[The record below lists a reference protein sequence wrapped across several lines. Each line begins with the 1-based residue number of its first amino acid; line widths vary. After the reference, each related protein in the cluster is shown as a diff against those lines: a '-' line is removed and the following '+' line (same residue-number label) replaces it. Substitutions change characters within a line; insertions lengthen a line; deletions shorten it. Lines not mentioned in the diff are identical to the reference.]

1 MLLMDNETNSTSP
14 DDPGNSTDFH
24 YYFFETEQRVFLCVL
39 FLFILSGN
47 SMVLIVI
54 IRTRKLRSRMNIF
67 MANLALADVLV
78 GFSVLIDVLEKFF
91 VDWHGGD
98 VLCKAV
104 RFYQGVASYGSTYAL
119 VALSIDRLDC
129 VARPLQT
136 MGKGFRI
143 RLLIGL
149 QWAFSLLF
157 SLPMFMYED
166 VEIHSKQQC
175 HLQFPEQWMWKL
187 YVILVTLAILFIPAL
202 IIAVC
207 YITIVTIV
215 WKKSSFTISSSKNK
229 SDHSCMELST
239 VITKDSFS
247 EEKTLLKPP
256 RQRRVHWK
264 RTCDSSSRGLIP
276 KAKIKTVKMTFVIVL
291 AFILCWSPY
300 WIFNILQTFGH
311 LTPSQTLFALIVFF
325 QSLSSL
331 NSAANPVIFFIFN
344 SVLYKR
350 LCSPNTPQTPPTTS
364 VSNV

>member
-1 MLLMDNETNSTSP
+1 
-14 DDPGNSTDFH
+14 
-24 YYFFETEQRVFLCVL
+24 
-39 FLFILSGN
+39 
-47 SMVLIVI
+47 MVLIVI

-215 WKKSSFTISSSKNK
+215 WKKSSFSVSSSKNK

-350 LCSPNTPQTPPTTS
+350 LCSPNTPHTPPTTS